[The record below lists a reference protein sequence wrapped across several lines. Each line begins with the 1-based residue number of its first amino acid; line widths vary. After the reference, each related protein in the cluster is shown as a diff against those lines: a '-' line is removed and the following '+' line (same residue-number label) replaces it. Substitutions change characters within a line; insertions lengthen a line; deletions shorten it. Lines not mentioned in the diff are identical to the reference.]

1 MWVSQTVPGG
11 DLRREVDAIERAL
24 ADRDGPTDRRELAR
38 VVGARFWGPGR
49 FGWVERLGASR
60 ALVRQ
65 GGERWISVRP

>member
-49 FGWVERLGASR
+49 FGAALREAVESGR
-60 ALVRQ
+60 AQRAGRNRYQ
-65 GGERWISVRP
+65 RA